1 MSKRAIFVPK
11 GETGISG
18 TVQRCFS
25 VYFRFIG
32 ASEKS
37 HLVKEGK
44 MLCSNWMRRRE
55 RPALQRGRCLK
66 I

>member
-18 TVQRCFS
+18 TFHHYFS
-25 VYFRFIG
+25 VYLRFIG
-32 ASEKS
+32 ASERS
-37 HLVKEGK
+37 HLVEEGK
-44 MLCSNWMRRRE
+44 MLCSNLMRRRE
-55 RPALQRGRCLK
+55 RPTLQRGRCLK